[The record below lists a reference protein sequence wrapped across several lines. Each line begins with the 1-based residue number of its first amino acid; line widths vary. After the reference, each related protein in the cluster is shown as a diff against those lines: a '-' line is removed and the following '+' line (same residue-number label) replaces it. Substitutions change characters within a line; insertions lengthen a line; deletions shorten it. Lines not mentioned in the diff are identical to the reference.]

1 MICTSLVV
9 KVASRCNLNCTY
21 CYVYNKGDDSYLKQ
35 PKIMSSSTV
44 KILLKRVHEHCI
56 KNSISKF
63 LIVFHG
69 GEPMLTGMNF
79 YIDFLRQ
86 NDVLFK
92 DTEIKIEYA
101 MQTNGILLDEKNL
114 KVLKELNIHVGVS
127 LDGNIDSNNN
137 NRIYHNGKG
146 SYNEILDGFI
156 KIKEIFGKDNANCLC
171 VIDINQNPKDVYMHF
186 KEIQANEVNL
196 LFPDN
201 TYETNTMQNGQLFA
215 WLKIVFDLWHN
226 DLDLDKPKIRPFVD
240 FIGLLLG
247 ESNYGNE
254 MYGKRH
260 NKTLV
265 IETNGNIETVDT
277 LKICKNGFTNTNL
290 NIFEN
295 ELNEIYSKNELAYKY
310 YYSHFDLCKK
320 CKDCI
325 LEDIC
330 GGGFLGHRYSKKN
343 EFNNTTIYCEDMA
356 KLICYIQNKIYQD
369 LPLNLQN
376 KIEKINYE
384 DIKEFIE
391 G

>member
-1 MICTSLVV
+1 MNCTSLVV
-9 KVASRCNLNCTY
+9 KVASRCNLNCVY

-35 PKIMSSSTV
+35 PKIMSTSTV
-44 KILLKRVHEHCI
+44 KSLLKRVYEHCN

-69 GEPMLTGMNF
+69 GEPMLTGINF
-79 YIDFLRQ
+79 FIDFIKEY
-86 NDVLFK
+86 NILFK

-101 MQTNGILLDEKNL
+101 MQTNGILLDENNL

-127 LDGNIDSNNN
+127 LDGTIDSNNK
-137 NRIYHNGKG
+137 NRIHHNGKG
-146 SYNEILDGFI
+146 SYNEILEGFI
-156 KIKEIFGKDNANCLC
+156 KVKEIFGKDNANCLC
-171 VIDINQNPKDVYMHF
+171 VIDINQNPTDVYKHF
-186 KEIQANEVNL
+186 KEISANEVNL

-201 TYETNTMQNGQLFA
+201 TYETNTMQNGQLFD

-226 DLDLDKPKIRPFVD
+226 DLDEDKPKIRPFVD

-260 NKTLV
+260 NKTIV

-295 ELNEIYSKNELAYKY
+295 ELNEIYSKNELAFKY
-310 YYSHFDLCKK
+310 YNSHFDLCKK
-320 CKDCI
+320 CTDCI

-330 GGGFLGHRYSKKN
+330 GGGFLGHRYSEKN

-369 LPLNLQN
+369 LPISLQN
-376 KIEKINYE
+376 KIEKLYYE